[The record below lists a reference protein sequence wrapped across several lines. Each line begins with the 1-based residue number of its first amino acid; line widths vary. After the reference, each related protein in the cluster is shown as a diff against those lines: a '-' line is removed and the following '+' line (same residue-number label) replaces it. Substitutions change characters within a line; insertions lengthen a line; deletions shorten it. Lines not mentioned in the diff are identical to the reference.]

1 MMTLEERQRINT
13 ELDCNLESIPSA
25 VAFLIH
31 DLRCFHDYKP
41 SKRKAILERAIN
53 ILYEGLQK

>member
-1 MMTLEERQRINT
+1 MMTTEERQRVNT

>member
-1 MMTLEERQRINT
+1 MMTLEERQRVNT
-13 ELDCNLESIPSA
+13 ELDCNLDSIPSA

>member
-1 MMTLEERQRINT
+1 MMTTEQRQQINT

-53 ILYEGLQK
+53 MLYKGVNK

>member
-1 MMTLEERQRINT
+1 MMTTEQRQQINT

-53 ILYEGLQK
+53 MLYEGVNK

>member
-1 MMTLEERQRINT
+1 MTLEQRQEVNT
-13 ELDCNLESIPSA
+13 ELDCNLDSIPTA

-41 SKRKAILERAIN
+41 AKRKAILERAIN
-53 ILYEGLQK
+53 MLYKGVQK

>member
-1 MMTLEERQRINT
+1 MMTLEQRQEVNL
-13 ELDCNLESIPSA
+13 ELDSNLDSIPSA

-53 ILYEGLQK
+53 MLYEGV

>member
-1 MMTLEERQRINT
+1 MMTLEDRQAVNT

-41 SKRKAILERAIN
+41 SKRKAILERAIK
-53 ILYEGLQK
+53 ILYEGVQK

>member
-1 MMTLEERQRINT
+1 MMTQEERQRVNT
-13 ELDCNLESIPSA
+13 ELDCNLDSIPTA

-53 ILYEGLQK
+53 TLYEGLQK

>member
-1 MMTLEERQRINT
+1 MMTMENRREANI
-13 ELDCNLESIPSA
+13 ELDCNLDSMPSA

>member
-1 MMTLEERQRINT
+1 MMTLEERQRANT
-13 ELDCNLESIPSA
+13 ELDCNLDSIPSA

-41 SKRKAILERAIN
+41 SKRKKILERAIN

>member
-1 MMTLEERQRINT
+1 MTLEQRQEVNT
-13 ELDCNLESIPSA
+13 ELDCNLDSIPTA

-41 SKRKAILERAIN
+41 AKRKAILERAIN
-53 ILYEGLQK
+53 ILYEGVQK

>member
-1 MMTLEERQRINT
+1 MMTTEERQRVNT

-53 ILYEGLQK
+53 TLYEGLQK

>member
-1 MMTLEERQRINT
+1 MMTAERRQEINT
-13 ELDCNLESIPSA
+13 ELDCNLESMPSA

-53 ILYEGLQK
+53 MLYKGVQ

>member
-1 MMTLEERQRINT
+1 MMTTEQRQEINQ
-13 ELDCNLESIPSA
+13 ELDCNLDSVPSA

-41 SKRKAILERAIN
+41 SKRKAILNRAIN
-53 ILYEGLQK
+53 MLYEGV

>member
-1 MMTLEERQRINT
+1 MMTLEQRQRINT
-13 ELDCNLESIPSA
+13 ELDCNLENIPSA

-41 SKRKAILERAIN
+41 SKRKAILERAIEM
-53 ILYEGLQK
+53 LYKGV

>member
-1 MMTLEERQRINT
+1 MMTTEQRQQVNT

-53 ILYEGLQK
+53 MLYKGV

>member
-1 MMTLEERQRINT
+1 MMTAEQRQDANQ
-13 ELDCNLESIPSA
+13 ELDSNLESIPSA

-41 SKRKAILERAIN
+41 TKRKAILERAIN
-53 ILYEGLQK
+53 MLYKGV

>member
-1 MMTLEERQRINT
+1 MMTTEERQRVNT
-13 ELDCNLESIPSA
+13 ELDCNLDSIPSA

-41 SKRKAILERAIN
+41 SKRKKILERAIN

>member
-1 MMTLEERQRINT
+1 MMTTEQRQQANQ
-13 ELDCNLESIPSA
+13 ELDCNLDSIPSA

-53 ILYEGLQK
+53 MLYKGV

>member
-1 MMTLEERQRINT
+1 MTAEERQEANI
-13 ELDCNLESIPSA
+13 ELDGNLDNIPSA

-41 SKRKAILERAIN
+41 TKRKKILERAIN
-53 ILYEGLQK
+53 ILYEGVQK

>member
-1 MMTLEERQRINT
+1 MMTLEQRQRINT

-41 SKRKAILERAIN
+41 SKRKAILERAIEM
-53 ILYEGLQK
+53 LYKGV

>member
-1 MMTLEERQRINT
+1 MMTAEQRQQINT

-53 ILYEGLQK
+53 MLYKGV

>member
-1 MMTLEERQRINT
+1 MMTMENRREANI
-13 ELDCNLESIPSA
+13 ELDCNLDSMPSA

-53 ILYEGLQK
+53 TLYEGLQK

>member
-1 MMTLEERQRINT
+1 MMTTEERQRVNT

-53 ILYEGLQK
+53 MLYKGV

>member
-1 MMTLEERQRINT
+1 MMTTEQRQQINT
-13 ELDCNLESIPSA
+13 ELDCNLDSIPSA

-53 ILYEGLQK
+53 MLYKGVNK

>member
-1 MMTLEERQRINT
+1 MMTLEQRQSINT

-41 SKRKAILERAIN
+41 SKRKAILERAIEM
-53 ILYEGLQK
+53 LYKGV

>member
-1 MMTLEERQRINT
+1 MMTLEERQRVNT

-25 VAFLIH
+25 VAFLIY
-31 DLRCFHDYKP
+31 DLRTFHDYKP
-41 SKRKAILERAIN
+41 SKRKQILERAIE

>member
-1 MMTLEERQRINT
+1 MMTAEERQEANL
-13 ELDCNLESIPSA
+13 ELDCNLDSIPSA

-41 SKRKAILERAIN
+41 SKRKKILELAIN
-53 ILYEGLQK
+53 ILYEGVQK

>member
-1 MMTLEERQRINT
+1 MKTLEERQAINL
-13 ELDCNLESIPSA
+13 ELDNNLDSIPSA

-53 ILYEGLQK
+53 TLYEGVQK

>member
-1 MMTLEERQRINT
+1 MMTTEQRQDINL

-31 DLRCFHDYKP
+31 DLRTFHDYKP
-41 SKRKAILERAIN
+41 SKRKAILDRAITM
-53 ILYEGLQK
+53 LYQGV

>member
-1 MMTLEERQRINT
+1 MMTTEQRQAVNQ
-13 ELDCNLESIPSA
+13 ELDCNLDSIPSA

-41 SKRKAILERAIN
+41 TKRKAILERAIN
-53 ILYEGLQK
+53 MLYKGV

>member
-1 MMTLEERQRINT
+1 MTTEQRQQANQ
-13 ELDCNLESIPSA
+13 ELDCNLDSIPSA

-53 ILYEGLQK
+53 MLYKGV